1 MNRMTALSKAASP
14 ASQLDCGVRLISG
27 IYLVRLQGG
36 VPMDDKYL
44 PPLKEAFVLTE
55 AWISA
60 FMLFIMTPL
69 AFWLVPKIMYM
80 LGFVAQ

>member
-1 MNRMTALSKAASP
+1 
-14 ASQLDCGVRLISG
+14 
-27 IYLVRLQGG
+27 
-36 VPMDDKYL
+36 MDDKYL